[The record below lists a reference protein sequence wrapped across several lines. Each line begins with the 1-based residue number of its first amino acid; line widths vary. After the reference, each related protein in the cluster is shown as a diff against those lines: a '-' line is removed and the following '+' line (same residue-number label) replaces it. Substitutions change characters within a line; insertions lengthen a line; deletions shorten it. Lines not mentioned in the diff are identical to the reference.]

1 MESDNKNLIYLMIIY
16 KTLVRSANE
25 KTNPADK
32 KNQQIKVAKKE
43 RTPETKLPASLET
56 LLTESFQ
63 NVKEK
68 PNLSG
73 ELLVDKNSRQES
85 RIFKNFQF

>member
-1 MESDNKNLIYLMIIY
+1 MERQI
-16 KTLVRSANE
+16 
-25 KTNPADK
+25 
-32 KNQQIKVAKKE
+32 QQIKVAKKE

-63 NVKEK
+63 NAKEK

-73 ELLVDKNSRQES
+73 EPLFIQIPLWNPYLLSYLNSDKNRKKGENS
-85 RIFKNFQF
+85 